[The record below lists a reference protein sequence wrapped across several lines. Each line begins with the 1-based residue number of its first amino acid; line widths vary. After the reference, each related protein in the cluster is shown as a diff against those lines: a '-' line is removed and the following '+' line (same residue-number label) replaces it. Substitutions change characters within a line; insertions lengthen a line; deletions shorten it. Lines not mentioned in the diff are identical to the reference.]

1 MAIIKLSKLR
11 FIPLI
16 TQIQKE
22 YKLTYEQAAVYGY
35 LFNHCMNINSD
46 GYCGYSDEKMA
57 TEMGLGI
64 RTFQRDMERLKKEN
78 LIIIRNPGQRSKKTG
93 KSRMIY
99 INSDVYLEEQQL
111 SIVDL
116 EVEALKKENE
126 RLRKQLD
133 QLAKEKSENNVQYGN
148 YYTMYLYRE
157 FYRRNQITENQ
168 KNELYAVLSSV
179 YDGLAVDYGHADVM
193 KHINYVLEQS
203 KETDIENV
211 IGYLVR
217 SIQDYTYKKK
227 NGYL

>member
-11 FIPLI
+11 FIPFI
-16 TQIQKE
+16 TQIYKE
-22 YKLTYEQAAVYGY
+22 YELTPQQTMIYGY
-35 LFNHCMNINSD
+35 IFNHCMNLNDD
-46 GYCGYSDEKMA
+46 GYCGFSDERMA
-57 TEMGLGI
+57 KELNLSY
-64 RTFQRDMERLKKEN
+64 ERFRKELAILKNKK
-78 LIIIRNPGQRSKKTG
+78 LVVIRNPGKRSKKTNE
-93 KSRMIY
+93 SRMIY
-99 INSDVYLEEQQL
+99 INSDVYLEEAQM
-111 SIVDL
+111 SL
-116 EVEALKKENE
+116 EEIELENLKKENE
-126 RLRKQLD
+126 RLRKQLE
-133 QLAKEKSENNVQYGN
+133 QLAKEKSESNVQYGN

-217 SIQDYTYKKK
+217 SVQDYTYKKK